1 MRILEKLEPQPL
13 FNYFEEICQVPRP
26 SKKEEKIRKFLLDF
40 AVQNNLPA
48 KTDKAGNVL
57 ISKPATPGREN
68 APTVILQTHMDMVCE
83 KNSDKEFDF
92 DNDPIE
98 PLIEANWVKANGTTL
113 GADCGI
119 GIAAQMAV
127 LTSNNIKHGPIE
139 CLITVDEETGLTGA
153 FALEKDFMNGTVL
166 LNLDSEDE
174 GEIFIGCAGGID
186 TLAHFNFKKEP
197 VPEKHIAYN
206 IKVYGLQGGHSGDD
220 IHKNR
225 GNANKILNRFLWM
238 ADRDY
243 EMQLSEFDGGNLR
256 NAIAREAKAIV
267 LVPENSKQDFLSS
280 FKQFASDVKFE
291 YEHNEPYLKI
301 QLEETEMPDYITD
314 EKTQKNLLN
323 ALYACPH
330 GILEWST
337 RMEGMVETSTN
348 LASVKYQNGNKI
360 MITTSQRSELE
371 SRKFYA
377 AEMVKSVFELAGAK
391 VTHTDGYPG
400 WTPNPDSDILKITVD
415 SYKNLFGN
423 KPIVRSIHAG
433 LECGLF
439 LEKYPHL
446 DMVSFGP
453 TILGAH
459 SPDERLDIETTS
471 KFWKHLVDILE
482 KIE

>member
-1 MRILEKLEPQPL
+1 
-13 FNYFEEICQVPRP
+13 
-26 SKKEEKIRKFLLDF
+26 
-40 AVQNNLPA
+40 
-48 KTDKAGNVL
+48 
-57 ISKPATPGREN
+57 
-68 APTVILQTHMDMVCE
+68 
-83 KNSDKEFDF
+83 
-92 DNDPIE
+92 
-98 PLIEANWVKANGTTL
+98 
-113 GADCGI
+113 
-119 GIAAQMAV
+119 
-127 LTSNNIKHGPIE
+127 
-139 CLITVDEETGLTGA
+139 
-153 FALEKDFMNGTVL
+153 L

-186 TLAHFNFKKEP
+186 TLVSFDLKKER
-197 VPEKHIAYN
+197 VPKKHIPFN
-206 IKVYGLQGGHSGDD
+206 IKVYGLKGGHSGDD

-225 GNANKILNRFLWM
+225 GNAIKILNRFLWI

-243 EMQLSEFDGGNLR
+243 GIRLSEFNGGNLR
-256 NAIAREAKAIV
+256 NAIAREAHAFV
-267 LVPENSKQDFLSS
+267 VVPENQKENFLSA
-280 FKQFASDVKFE
+280 FQQFASDVKYE

-301 QLEETEMPDYITD
+301 QIEESVLPEFITGAT
-314 EKTQKNLLN
+314 TQKSLLN

-348 LASVKYQNGNKI
+348 LASVKYKANNKI
-360 MITTSQRSELE
+360 LITTSQRSELE

-377 AEMVKSVFELAGAK
+377 AEMVKSVFELAEAK
-391 VTHTDGYPG
+391 VTHSDGYPG
-400 WTPNPDSDILKITVD
+400 WTPNPDSEILKITVD
-415 SYKNLFGN
+415 SYKELFGN
-423 KPIVRSIHAG
+423 EPIVRSIHAG

-482 KIE
+482 RIE